1 MEEAVSV
8 AGRHLA
14 DVSCLKGNED
24 LKSEV
29 LRNF

>member
-14 DVSCLKGNED
+14 GVSCLKGNED
-24 LKSEV
+24 LKSEFIRV
-29 LRNF
+29 F